1 MDLLRLGH
9 IYNSFLVQEHYTD
22 HVSYV
27 ENMTTDDIE
36 DTLLVNAV
44 LSDMMDKQYVK
55 HVDLGMKPLVKKVK
69 DPTHRMNYRHQKV
82 PIVTFVFFFCIF
94 FLFRVPQ
101 ERGASY
107 LVETIVVKD

>member
-1 MDLLRLGH
+1 MLRLGH
-9 IYNSFLVQEHYTD
+9 IYNSFLVQERYTD
-22 HVSYV
+22 HVPCV
-27 ENMTTDDIE
+27 ENMATDDIE

-82 PIVTFVFFFCIF
+82 PIVTFVFLSIF
-94 FLFRVPQ
+94 SFSCSPRKRRFLF
-101 ERGASY
+101 G
-107 LVETIVVKD
+107 

>member
-1 MDLLRLGH
+1 MA
-9 IYNSFLVQEHYTD
+9 
-22 HVSYV
+22 
-27 ENMTTDDIE
+27 TDDIE

-82 PIVTFVFFFCIF
+82 PIVTFVFLSIF
-94 FLFRVPQ
+94 FSCSPRKRRFLFGSNQ
-101 ERGASY
+101 RGQGLRLMLY
-107 LVETIVVKD
+107 

>member
-1 MDLLRLGH
+1 MLRLGH
-9 IYNSFLVQEHYTD
+9 IYNSFLVQERYTD
-22 HVSYV
+22 LVPCV
-27 ENMTTDDIE
+27 ENMATDDIE

-82 PIVTFVFFFCIF
+82 PIVTFVFLSIF
-94 FLFRVPQ
+94 SFSCSPRKRRFLF
-101 ERGASY
+101 G
-107 LVETIVVKD
+107 

>member
-1 MDLLRLGH
+1 MLRLGH

-44 LSDMMDKQYVK
+44 LIDMMDKQYVK

-82 PIVTFVFFFCIF
+82 PIVTFVFFLYIF
-94 FLFRVPQ
+94 SFSCSPRKRRILF
-101 ERGASY
+101 G
-107 LVETIVVKD
+107 